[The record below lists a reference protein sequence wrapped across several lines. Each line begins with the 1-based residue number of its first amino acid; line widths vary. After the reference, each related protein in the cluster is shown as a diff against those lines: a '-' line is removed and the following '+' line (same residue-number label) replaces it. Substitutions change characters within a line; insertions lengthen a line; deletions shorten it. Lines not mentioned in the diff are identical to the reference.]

1 MQPRLVVRLPPDSG
15 PPLVSGSCL
24 GLLPPTGRG
33 PPGPPG
39 LPCLRASLPSP
50 HRRAPPPSPPLIQVP
65 HFYCMQSELLDPRSD
80 LRGRE
85 LGIDSY
91 VACLP

>member
-65 HFYCMQSELLDPRSD
+65 FRNCPSPFRCTPLL
-80 LRGRE
+80 LHA
-85 LGIDSY
+85 
-91 VACLP
+91 V